1 MIFLVQDEPKRRTWM
16 IKILFSFL
24 LVAYLSNIMAAE
36 LDELELLDSGDEAV
50 LQDVPS
56 VPGPD
61 SNGGGDLNLS
71 ELEEIDDLNSL
82 KSDIGSTIVEKKE
95 EAKDTKKTKP
105 ESATTSKK
113 VIVDKFD
120 SKEEEQKK
128 EEDKQLSE
136 LKLDESDSTVVFDV
150 GEEEKKL
157 IEISKFIEGKI
168 PDKEWNE
175 ISGTAK
181 NERYVVQKGD
191 WLWKISQKLFGSGFY
206 YSKIWSLNPHITNP
220 HEIEPGMALVFNTG
234 DDETMPEVKLGE
246 YVDVTDTAEEN
257 YFDFSY
263 FGDNVEPP
271 WLKERQRLKDQGV
284 YFQYSSD
291 LSYDDLFKLTGKLSK
306 EYENYT
312 PPESKYIVAVPTD
325 QYDNTGFDRT
335 SKLIFNYK
343 EGFYLNSFVTTNPV
357 IDYGKIDSMQDF
369 NLILN
374 KLQIFYVH
382 FEPQVKVK
390 AGDLYSVYSAE
401 GVVSH
406 PVSDREGYRYTI
418 TGQLKTL
425 RKKNHVWECELLET
439 TGLVQRGSRIT
450 AYTPKIN
457 RIIKTFNKR
466 RIEAAFIGAY
476 GENTNGLSYGDVVY
490 MDRGRADGMELGNVL
505 TLYSFHDN
513 GTNRRI
519 SADPTYKI
527 GEATVITLTDNF
539 STALITNSAHAMPL
553 GTLGITKSPEE
564 AAETTRKTTKD
575 RLKNLT
581 LSKKENLE
589 ELDVELN
596 IDDVSS
602 DLLQKADELKLTED
616 ELHELE
622 RQEQEKSIIKDHERD
637 LKELER
643 LEQDIVDAENKL
655 REAKVDED
663 KFLEDHNLDNVE
675 GKDKPDESDKFDS
688 LDDIEK
694 SEGRKFM
701 QEDLNSTE
709 NPYGLTEFDL
719 EEIDELLNTDSTK
732 E

>member
-1 MIFLVQDEPKRRTWM
+1 M
-16 IKILFSFL
+16 IKILFSIL
-24 LVAYLSNIMAAE
+24 LVAYLVGDIAAAD
-36 LDELELLDSGDEAV
+36 LDELDLLDAGDEAV
-50 LQDVPS
+50 LKEMPA
-56 VPGPD
+56 VPGQPD
-61 SNGGGDLNLS
+61 SGGDLNLS

-82 KSDIGSTIVEKKE
+82 KSDIGATIVEKKE
-95 EAKDTKKTKP
+95 EDKDKKKVKQASGDQPKKEVVDQFDAKAKD
-105 ESATTSKK
+105 
-113 VIVDKFD
+113 
-120 SKEEEQKK
+120 EEQKK
-128 EEDKQLSE
+128 EEDKKLSE
-136 LKLDESDSTVVFDV
+136 LKLDENDSTVIFDV

-168 PDKEWNE
+168 PEKEWNE
-175 ISGTAK
+175 ISGTAR

-220 HEIEPGMALVFNTG
+220 HEIEPGMALVFSTG

-246 YVDVTDTAEEN
+246 YVDVTDQSDEN
-257 YFDFSY
+257 FFDFSY

-284 YFQYSSD
+284 FFQYSSD
-291 LSYDDLFKLTGKLSK
+291 LSYDDLYKLTGKLSK

-312 PPESKYIVAVPTD
+312 PPESKYIVAVPKD

-357 IDYGKIDSMQDF
+357 IDYGKIDSMQDY
-369 NLILN
+369 NTLLN

-401 GVVSH
+401 GAVSH

-418 TGQLKTL
+418 TGQLKTI
-425 RKKNHVWECELLET
+425 RKRNQVWECELLET

-466 RIEAAFIGAY
+466 RIEAAFIGSY
-476 GENTNGLSYGDVVY
+476 GENTNGLSYGDVAY
-490 MDRGRADGMELGNVL
+490 LDRGRADGMELGNVL
-505 TLYSFHDN
+505 TLYSFHDH

-581 LSKKENLE
+581 LSQKGNLE

-596 IDDVSS
+596 IDDVSG

-663 KFLEDHNLDNVE
+663 KFLEDQNLDNVE

-694 SEGRKFM
+694 TEGRKFM
-701 QEDLNSTE
+701 QEDLNSAE

-719 EEIDELLNTDSTK
+719 EEIDELLNTDATK
-732 E
+732 DKE